1 MQKIVLDHTQRK
13 MMKTVNEKFDDALEL
28 SGEIISAGSILPE
41 RMQIENQTDE
51 KNLDTDI
58 KYTRENLYNLIE
70 RGTDA
75 IEELVQVAKESEHP
89 RAYEVVGQ
97 LLKTVSETNG
107 KLLEIHKI
115 KKDITREEREVSIK
129 SQNVTNALFVGST
142 AELQKLLN
150 GKVEK

>member
-1 MQKIVLDHTQRK
+1 
-13 MMKTVNEKFDDALEL
+13 MKTVNEKLDDALEL
-28 SGEIISAGSILPE
+28 SGEIITVGSNLPE
-41 RMQIENQTDE
+41 RIQVDNQTDE
-51 KNLDTDI
+51 ENLDTDL

-75 IEELVQVAKESEHP
+75 IEDLVQVAKESEHP

-129 SQNVTNALFVGST
+129 SQNVTNALFVGSHR
-142 AELQKLLN
+142 A
-150 GKVEK
+150 GKFQFPQCP

>member
-1 MQKIVLDHTQRK
+1 
-13 MMKTVNEKFDDALEL
+13 MKTVNEKLDDALEL
-28 SGEIISAGSILPE
+28 SGEIVVAGSILPE
-41 RMQIENQTDE
+41 RVQIENQTDE
-51 KNLDTDI
+51 ENLDTDL

-107 KLLEIHKI
+107 KLLEMHKI

-150 GKVEK
+150 GKSEK

>member
-1 MQKIVLDHTQRK
+1 M
-13 MMKTVNEKFDDALEL
+13 
-28 SGEIISAGSILPE
+28 
-41 RMQIENQTDE
+41 
-51 KNLDTDI
+51 
-58 KYTRENLYNLIE
+58 
-70 RGTDA
+70 
-75 IEELVQVAKESEHP
+75 
-89 RAYEVVGQ
+89 
-97 LLKTVSETNG
+97 SETNG

>member
-1 MQKIVLDHTQRK
+1 
-13 MMKTVNEKFDDALEL
+13 MKTVNEKLDDALEL
-28 SGEIISAGSILPE
+28 SGEIIAAGSILPE
-41 RMQIENQTDE
+41 RMQIQNQTDE
-51 KNLDTDI
+51 ENLDTDL

-107 KLLEIHKI
+107 KLLEVHKI

-150 GKVEK
+150 GKSEK

>member
-1 MQKIVLDHTQRK
+1 
-13 MMKTVNEKFDDALEL
+13 MMKTVNEKLDDALEL
-28 SGEIISAGSILPE
+28 SGEIIAAGSILPE
-41 RMQIENQTDE
+41 RVQIENQTDE
-51 KNLDTDI
+51 ENLDTDL

-97 LLKTVSETNG
+97 LLKTVGETNG
-107 KLLEIHKI
+107 KLLEIHKM
-115 KKDITREEREVSIK
+115 KKDITREEQEVSIR

-150 GKVEK
+150 GKKEYEKK